1 MSCNTTDF
9 MFPMCAE
16 IYHPVVEQGA
26 YGNVRKQWILDRN
39 VVCSFTGGGSAMKE
53 EVKPN
58 VNITQETVIS
68 GRVKKDIRISSRESR
83 NTVTNI
89 LVTNIVDS
97 NKNPVYVETAG
108 PRAGKSTIFEVASQE
123 PFVGPF
129 GGVEYYKVV
138 LRRAENQA
146 VDV

>member
-1 MSCNTTDF
+1 MSCNSTDF
-9 MFPMCAE
+9 MFPMCGE
-16 IYHPVVEQGA
+16 VYHPVVEQGA
-26 YGNVRKQWILDRN
+26 YGNVRKQWILDRS
-39 VVCSFTGGGSAMKE
+39 VACSFTGGGSAMKE

-58 VNITQETVIS
+58 VNITQETLLS
-68 GRVKKDIRISSRESR
+68 GRVKKDIRLSSRNSR
-83 NTVTNI
+83 NTITNI
-89 LVTNIVDS
+89 LITNIKDS
-97 NKNPVYVETAG
+97 NGNEIYLETAG

-129 GGVEYYKVV
+129 GNTEYYKVV